1 MNMRIFTLVV
11 LLSWGLLLVPDCAA
25 LKPAARTANDLAGQ
39 WCAAHYAQLNG
50 LSVDEAL
57 QKFCATELQLKPW
70 LDLVLAGEREGVG
83 KLGIQ
88 KECKP

>member
-1 MNMRIFTLVV
+1 LN
-11 LLSWGLLLVPDCAA
+11 LLVWLAAFFLADCAA

-57 QKFCATELQLKPW
+57 QKFCATELQLRPW
-70 LDLVLAGEREGVG
+70 LDLILAGEKQGVG
-83 KLGIQ
+83 KLGVQ
-88 KECKP
+88 KECK